1 MHTIHRSHPDEHNC
15 CFLASNILLNETH
28 APAVPL
34 RFDGLI
40 WRYVGYWIL
49 MILIIF
55 LFVLVGGSLIG
66 IIMTLSGGLPAVAST
81 GETGATILIFLFMI
95 PFSLWLLV
103 VFFRFSLVLPAAAIG
118 RRGFGL
124 RMAWNLTRGN
134 SWQILKINLPIVV
147 FGFVVGL
154 VLFFISLSVGYMSGG
169 VPIWLFL
176 LANTFVNYIF
186 VLLGIGV
193 LSLSYAYLT
202 QEQPPEDASI
212 VS

>member
-1 MHTIHRSHPDEHNC
+1 MSIIAVFWHR
-15 CFLASNILLNETH
+15 NILLNETH
-28 APAVPL
+28 APGVPL

-40 WRYVGYWIL
+40 WRYVGYCIL
-49 MILIIF
+49 MFLIIF
-55 LFVLVGGSLIG
+55 LIVLVGGSLIG
-66 IIMTLSGGLPAVAST
+66 IIMTLSGGLPAVASS
-81 GETGATILIFLFMI
+81 GIPGASILMFLFMFLFMI
-95 PFSLWLLV
+95 PFLLWFLV

-134 SWQILKINLPIVV
+134 SWQIQKINLPIIV
-147 FGFVVGL
+147 FGIVVGL
-154 VLFFISLSVGYMSGG
+154 VLFFISFSVGYMSGG

-176 LANTFVNYIF
+176 LANTFVNYIL

-202 QEQPPEDASI
+202 QEQPQEDASI